1 MKNPQSYFPVS
12 RFGAVKMVTPVTA
25 GLSGA
30 GTYAVTT
37 DSGEFFLRIPA
48 AGVDDLS
55 WMIAAQRLAA
65 DRGVAPQIIS
75 VDEETGAVVSAKARG
90 EQLGIALRQPDVRA
104 RALRGV
110 AEALAALH
118 GISAP
123 DFRPLDTSLGQAVWD
138 EQSARTGFPDW
149 ARPLGKCVSL
159 GLAALAS
166 DARRVLSHN
175 DANPANLL
183 WDGSKICLVDWE
195 RAALA
200 HPYVDLATVSNFVN
214 LSDDDAVGLLAVQ
227 ERAEITAEQRATF
240 IVLRNFLRV
249 VYGAIFLRL
258 APDLAAI
265 GFQGRDQTPTLAECY
280 VMMGKGELNPMTPLG
295 QAQLGAGLFRQ
306 VPV

>member
-12 RFGAVKMVTPVTA
+12 RFGAVKLVTPITA

-48 AGVDDLS
+48 AGVEDLS

-75 VDEETGAVVSAKARG
+75 VDEETGAVVSAKAGG

-123 DFRPLDTSLGQAVWD
+123 DFRPLDTSVGQAVWG

-159 GLAALAS
+159 GLAALDG

-183 WDGSKICLVDWE
+183 WDGSQICLVDWE

-200 HPYVDLATVSNFVN
+200 HPYIDLATVSNFVN

-227 ERAEITAEQRATF
+227 ERAEITAQQRTTF

-249 VYGAIFLRL
+249 VYGAVFLRL
-258 APDLAAI
+258 VPDLAAI
-265 GFQGRDQTPTLAECY
+265 GLQGRDETPTLAECY
-280 VMMGKGELNPMTPLG
+280 ILMGKGELNPMTPLG
-295 QAQLGAGLFRQ
+295 QARFGTALFRQ

>member
-1 MKNPQSYFPVS
+1 MKDPQSYFPVS
-12 RFGAVKMVTPVTA
+12 RFGAVKIVTPVTA

-48 AGVDDLS
+48 AGLEDLS

-90 EQLGIALRQPDVRA
+90 EQLGIALRQPDARA

-123 DFRPLDTSLGQAVWD
+123 DFRPLDTSVGPAVWD

-149 ARPLGKCVSL
+149 ARPLGKFVSL

-200 HPYVDLATVSNFVN
+200 HPYIDLATVSNFVN

-227 ERAEITAEQRATF
+227 ERAEITAEQRAAF
-240 IVLRNFLRV
+240 IVLRHFLRV